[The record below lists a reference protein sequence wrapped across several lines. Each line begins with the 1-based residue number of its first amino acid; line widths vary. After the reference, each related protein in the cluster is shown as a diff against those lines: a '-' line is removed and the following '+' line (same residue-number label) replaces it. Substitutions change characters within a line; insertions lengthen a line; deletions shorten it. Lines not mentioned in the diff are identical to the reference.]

1 MIKAGLGYIH
11 KILQK
16 MRYDFFEEK
25 VGGYE
30 ELIKDIEKL
39 TWLKYLISILIFL
52 LLHIEG
58 SYEKYISENEK
69 SQSLKEYSSA
79 E

>member
-1 MIKAGLGYIH
+1 
-11 KILQK
+11 

-39 TWLKYLISILIFL
+39 TWLQYRISILIFL

-58 SYEKYISENEK
+58 SYEKYIRENEK
-69 SQSLKEYSSA
+69 SQRLKEYSPA

>member
-1 MIKAGLGYIH
+1 
-11 KILQK
+11 
-16 MRYDFFEEK
+16 MRYDFFDEK
-25 VGGYE
+25 VGGYD

-39 TWLKYLISILIFL
+39 IWLKYLISILNFL

-69 SQSLKEYSSA
+69 SQGLKEYSSA